1 MRKQHKKLILTSI
14 ISACAFAS
22 PQILAHSVFQTTT
35 GEEGVKVYNNI
46 AVGHGCENK
55 DPTKANLPV
64 IATNMV
70 LANGQDST
78 ILIDGTINTTAK
90 ASDYLTN
97 WPSALVKNIPSTDIF
112 KKQDA
117 ILYSAEGYKFTSYG
131 EDVYFSV
138 IGKTS
143 LDGSIPGSFNTGL
156 IPFIMTAPGIVTGSG
171 NCAKTVI
178 IEAAIADICK
188 FTSTKGLAAH
198 TANIWMPK
206 ETGSKF
212 DSFKLHG
219 LDSPAKFT
227 VTRKTANPLDAS
239 CGAGQVITIR
249 PSATQLNKD
258 LPIKGRW
265 AN

>member
-22 PQILAHSVFQTTT
+22 PQILAHSSFQFAT

-46 AVGHGCENK
+46 VVGHGCDNK
-55 DPTKANLPV
+55 DSAKASVPV
-64 IATNMV
+64 IANSMV

-78 ILIDGTINTTAK
+78 ILIDGTINNLAK

-97 WPSALVKNIPSTDIF
+97 WPSSLVKNIPSTDTF

-117 ILYSAEGYKFTSYG
+117 ILYSADGYKFTSYG
-131 EDVYFSV
+131 KEVYFSV

-156 IPFIMTAPGIVTGSG
+156 IPFFMTAPGIVTGSG

-178 IEAAIADICK
+178 IEGAIADICK
-188 FTSTKGLAAH
+188 FTNTKGLAPH

-206 ETGSKF
+206 GTGSKF
-212 DSFKLHG
+212 DIFELHG

-227 VTRKTANPLDAS
+227 VTRKSTNPLDAS

-249 PSATQLNKD
+249 PSAAQLNKD

>member
-1 MRKQHKKLILTSI
+1 MKKHHKKLMLSSI

-22 PQILAHSVFQTTT
+22 PQILAHSSFQTAT
-35 GEEGVKVYNNI
+35 GVEGDKVYNNI
-46 AVGHGCENK
+46 VVGHGCDNK
-55 DPTKANLPV
+55 DPAKASVPV
-64 IATNMV
+64 IANNMV

-78 ILIDGTINTTAK
+78 ILIDGIINSAAK

-97 WPSALVKNIPSTDIF
+97 WPSALVKNIPSTDTF

-117 ILYSAEGYKFTSYG
+117 ILYSADGYKFTSYG

-156 IPFIMTAPGIVTGSG
+156 IPFVMTAPGIVTGSG

-178 IEAAIADICK
+178 IEGAIADICK
-188 FTSTKGLAAH
+188 FTNTKGLAAW
-198 TANIWMPK
+198 TSNIWMPSG
-206 ETGSKF
+206 TGSKF
-212 DSFKLHG
+212 DIFALHG
-219 LDSPAKFT
+219 LGSPAKFT

-239 CGAGQVITIR
+239 CGVGQEITIR
-249 PSATQLNKD
+249 PSAAQLNRD
-258 LPIKGRW
+258 LPIKGKW